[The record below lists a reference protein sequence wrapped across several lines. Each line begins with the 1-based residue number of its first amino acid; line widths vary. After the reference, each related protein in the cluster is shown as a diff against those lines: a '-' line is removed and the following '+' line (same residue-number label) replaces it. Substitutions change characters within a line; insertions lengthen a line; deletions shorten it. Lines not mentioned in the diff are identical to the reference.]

1 MGPGHVVSKIRLM
14 DQQSPA
20 RVDKVA
26 TGLEKGPARAPLGPR
41 ELRDIGEFQGYETSI
56 NGYSSLNTKFRIR

>member
-26 TGLEKGPARAPLGPR
+26 AGLEKGPARALSGLENLG
-41 ELRDIGEFQGYETSI
+41 TSV
-56 NGYSSLNTKFRIR
+56 NFKDTRRLLTDTQV